1 MKKLKDISHTISFYC
16 KEQPAIMA
24 AYIFGSFA
32 KNRAGKSSDI
42 DVAVLLDETQSQSFS
57 ILSFISVLEK
67 SLKCRVDVVV
77 LNRAGEVLKYEVRR
91 SGILVFERSSDIRKK
106 FEIKGQKTYED
117 FLYLHNRYVRT
128 VLYGRKNG

>member
-1 MKKLKDISHTISFYC
+1 
-16 KEQPAIMA
+16 MA

-106 FEIKGQKTYED
+106 FEIKGRKTYED

-128 VLYGRKNG
+128 VLYGRENG